1 MKKFEYPYKLNII
14 FDKLNNYH
22 IRPII
27 LGGYVRDFFIGLDS
41 KDIDIELYGVD
52 SLEKVEKILREFG
65 SVNSV
70 GKSFAVCKLHYED
83 LELDFSLPRKDSKTA
98 EGHKG
103 FHITVDTD
111 MDFKTASRRRD
122 FTINTIAYDI
132 ISQEILDPYNGI
144 HDLNNK
150 ILKAVDLQSFADD
163 PLRVLR
169 AVSFVARFNLT
180 IEKNLFALCKNMI
193 EKGVLKELPRERIF
207 NEIKKILLLSPK
219 PSKGFEL
226 LQKLSGFQFFTE
238 FEVLDKKKFL
248 LLLNALDRA
257 KVYSQETECDNR
269 LTLFLAVLC
278 SQFSYKDS
286 LSFFT
291 KISSDKKLLQEM
303 LTLHNVL
310 FDLDNITNYEL
321 YKLATQVNI
330 KLYTLYLLALYPE
343 KEPAI
348 RKLEKRAKKLGILEQ
363 KLQTLLR
370 GKDLIEAGLSPSK
383 EFSTLLNEAYELQMQ
398 ERIQT
403 KEEALKWL
411 HRRVVLS

>member
-1 MKKFEYPYKLNII
+1 MKKFEYPNKLNII
-14 FDKLNNYH
+14 FDKLNDYH

-52 SLEKVEKILREFG
+52 SLEKVEKILQEFG

-70 GKSFAVCKLHYED
+70 GKSFAVCKLLYED
-83 LELDFSLPRKDSKTA
+83 LDLDFSLPRRDSKTA
-98 EGHKG
+98 EGHRG

-111 MDFKTASRRRD
+111 MDFKTAARRRD
-122 FTINTIAYDI
+122 FTMNAIGYDVIA
-132 ISQEILDPYNGI
+132 QKILDPYNGL

-150 ILKAVDLQSFADD
+150 ILKAVDLKSFGED

-169 AVSFVARFNLT
+169 AVSFVARFDLT
-180 IEKNLFALCKNMI
+180 MEEDLFTLCKNMI
-193 EKGVLKELPRERIF
+193 EKDVLKELPQERIF

-238 FEVLDKKKFL
+238 FKALDEKRFS

-257 KVYSQETECDNR
+257 KVYAQETACDNR
-269 LTLFLAVLC
+269 LALLLAVLC
-278 SQFSYKDS
+278 SQFSHDAS

-291 KISSDKKLLQEM
+291 KISSDKKLLQDI
-303 LTLHNVL
+303 LTLHDLL

-343 KEPAI
+343 KEAAI
-348 RKLEKRAKKLGILEQ
+348 RMLEKRAEKLGVLEQ
-363 KLQTLLR
+363 KLQALLR

>member
-1 MKKFEYPYKLNII
+1 MKKFEYPNKLNII
-14 FDKLNNYH
+14 FDKLNDYH

-70 GKSFAVCKLHYED
+70 GKSFAVCKLLYED
-83 LELDFSLPRKDSKTA
+83 LDLDFSLPRRDSKTA
-98 EGHKG
+98 EGHRG

-111 MDFKTASRRRD
+111 MDFKTAARRRD
-122 FTINTIAYDI
+122 FTMNAIGYDVIA
-132 ISQEILDPYNGI
+132 QEILDPYNGI
-144 HDLNNK
+144 HDLESK
-150 ILKAVDLQSFADD
+150 ILKAVDLQSFGED

-169 AVSFVARFNLT
+169 AVSFVARFDL
-180 IEKNLFALCKNMI
+180 IMEEDLFALCKSMI

-238 FEVLDKKKFL
+238 FKTLDEKRFS

-257 KVYSQETECDNR
+257 KVYAHETACDNR
-269 LTLFLAVLC
+269 LALLLAVLC
-278 SQFSYKDS
+278 SQFSHDAS

-291 KISSDKKLLQEM
+291 KISSDKKLLQDI
-303 LTLHNVL
+303 LTLHDL
-310 FDLDNITNYEL
+310 IFDLDNITNYEL

-343 KEPAI
+343 KEAAI
-348 RKLEKRAKKLGILEQ
+348 RALEKRAQKLGVLEQ
-363 KLQTLLR
+363 KLQALLR
-370 GKDLIEAGLSPSK
+370 GKDLIEAGLTPSK
-383 EFSTLLNEAYELQMQ
+383 EFSTILNEAYELQMQ
-398 ERIQT
+398 ERIRT

>member
-1 MKKFEYPYKLNII
+1 MKKFEYPNKLNII
-14 FDKLNNYH
+14 FDKLNDYH

-52 SLEKVEKILREFG
+52 SLEKVEKILQEFG

-70 GKSFAVCKLHYED
+70 GKSFAVCKLLYED
-83 LELDFSLPRKDSKTA
+83 LDLDFSLPRRDSKTA

-111 MDFKTASRRRD
+111 MDFKTAARRRD
-122 FTINTIAYDI
+122 FTMNAIGYDVIA
-132 ISQEILDPYNGI
+132 QKILDPYNGL

-150 ILKAVDLQSFADD
+150 ILKAVDLKSFGED

-169 AVSFVARFNLT
+169 AVSFVARFDLT
-180 IEKNLFALCKNMI
+180 MEEDLFTLCKNMI
-193 EKGVLKELPRERIF
+193 EKDVLKELPQERIF

-238 FEVLDKKKFL
+238 FKALDEKRFS

-257 KVYSQETECDNR
+257 KVYAQETACDNR
-269 LTLFLAVLC
+269 LALLLAVLC
-278 SQFSYKDS
+278 SQFSHDAS

-291 KISSDKKLLQEM
+291 KISSDKKLLQDI
-303 LTLHNVL
+303 LTLHDLL

-343 KEPAI
+343 KEAAI
-348 RKLEKRAKKLGILEQ
+348 RMLEKRAEKLGVLEQ
-363 KLQTLLR
+363 KLQALLR